1 MLNVFDLLVVPCA
14 TFSRFFFSFKN
25 RLCPSVLG
33 TVILPIK
40 TFQNTQ
46 VVMKRSRKKNHIIR
60 LKARMWKNEQ
70 DLTFETHL
78 ALCKIFIFQLL

>member
-14 TFSRFFFSFKN
+14 TFSFFQKQTLSQCVRNCNLTNKN
-25 RLCPSVLG
+25 IPKYTSG
-33 TVILPIK
+33 YEEE
-40 TFQNTQ
+40 Q
-46 VVMKRSRKKNHIIR
+46 KKNHIIR

-78 ALCKIFIFQLL
+78 ALCKLFIFQLL

>member
-33 TVILPIK
+33 NCNLTNKNIPK
-40 TFQNTQ
+40 YTSGYEEEQ
-46 VVMKRSRKKNHIIR
+46 KK
-60 LKARMWKNEQ
+60 
-70 DLTFETHL
+70 
-78 ALCKIFIFQLL
+78 KITSYV